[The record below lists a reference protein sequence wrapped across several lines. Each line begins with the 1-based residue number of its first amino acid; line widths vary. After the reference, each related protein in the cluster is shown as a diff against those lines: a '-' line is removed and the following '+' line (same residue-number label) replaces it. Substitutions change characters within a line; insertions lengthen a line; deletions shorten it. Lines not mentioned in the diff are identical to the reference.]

1 MADDYSGY
9 VAEVSYEG
17 EAVHPPHQGG
27 HGPGHG
33 GTIGGVGGG
42 VIAGAHGGNGIP
54 FVSSGLHINGG
65 HGNGI
70 GGGPA
75 YGGRNWKGDKP

>member
-1 MADDYSGY
+1 VADDYSGY

-17 EAVHPPHQGG
+17 EAVHHPHQGG

-42 VIAGAHGGNGIP
+42 VIAGAHGGSGIP
-54 FVSSGLHINGG
+54 FVSSGHANV
-65 HGNGI
+65 I
-70 GGGPA
+70 GRAPA
-75 YGGRNWKGDKP
+75 RGGRNWKGDKLGYLYH